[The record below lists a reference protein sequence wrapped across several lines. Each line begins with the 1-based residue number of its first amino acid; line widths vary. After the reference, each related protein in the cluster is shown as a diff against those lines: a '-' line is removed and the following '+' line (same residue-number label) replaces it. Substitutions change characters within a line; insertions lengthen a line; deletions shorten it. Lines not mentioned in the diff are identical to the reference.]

1 MYLKSLDS
9 STSDAKPSNA
19 DVLSWVDQAYKM
31 LKQQKV
37 CNYFFTIHT
46 YLFSRPKIFD
56 AHQKSKIGL
65 FCTICT
71 MHNGV
76 KNFVTLHFNSQK
88 QIEGNQIL
96 NPQL

>member
-37 CNYFFTIHT
+37 CN
-46 YLFSRPKIFD
+46 LFNIFLILSQSRNFLIQGFLMT
-56 AHQKSKIGL
+56 SCNIGL
-65 FCTICT
+65 FCTICA
-71 MHNGV
+71 MHNEV

-88 QIEGNQIL
+88 QMEGN
-96 NPQL
+96 